1 MADTFAKD
9 LNRCAS
15 EAHRLLDSSAPADG
29 KARLLLS
36 AARVLADASGPG
48 IEETSTPTVPVVNP
62 EDHLWNLTLAVT
74 ALRGQSD
81 ELRSIDEAVA
91 ALQLASTT
99 LSGGAAIM
107 PARWGEA
114 STSEAIAASPGV
126 DSIAT
131 TWARK

>member
-15 EAHRLLDSSAPADG
+15 EAHRLLDSRAPADG
-29 KARLLLS
+29 KARLLVS
-36 AARVLADASGPG
+36 AARALADASGPA

-62 EDHLWNLTLAVT
+62 EDQLWNLTVAVT

-99 LSGGAAIM
+99 LSGGAAMM
-107 PARWGEA
+107 PALHR
-114 STSEAIAASPGV
+114 T
-126 DSIAT
+126 
-131 TWARK
+131 RR